1 MTGAAVAIAAS
12 GASLK
17 RVPAWPGRKSASP
30 SAPPWILAEC
40 DFNAENF
47 IVTDLVG
54 GSAAWDGEDGRQ
66 QRLMDWSEIKALSR
80 SGARFG
86 SRLATHRYADGLSS
100 RELVAEEVRS
110 RAALED
116 VLQSDV
122 ISLAAPFGSLDER
135 FTRIA
140 AASGYKLCFSSRPG
154 VARLGGS
161 AMNLPRIEIRGD
173 WEIETFAQ
181 NVEVT
186 R

>member
-1 MTGAAVAIAAS
+1 
-12 GASLK
+12 
-17 RVPAWPGRKSASP
+17 VPAWPGRKSASP

-122 ISLAAPFGSLDER
+122 ISLPHLSASMNVSRGSPPPAATSCASPPGPASPGSE
-135 FTRIA
+135 TR
-140 AASGYKLCFSSRPG
+140 P
-154 VARLGGS
+154 
-161 AMNLPRIEIRGD
+161 
-173 WEIETFAQ
+173 
-181 NVEVT
+181 
-186 R
+186 

>member
-1 MTGAAVAIAAS
+1 M
-12 GASLK
+12 
-17 RVPAWPGRKSASP
+17 
-30 SAPPWILAEC
+30 
-40 DFNAENF
+40 
-47 IVTDLVG
+47 TDLVG

-66 QRLMDWSEIKALSR
+66 QPLMDWSEIKALSR

-86 SRLATHRYADGLSS
+86 SHLATHRHADGLSS
-100 RELVAEEVRS
+100 RDLIEKAVRS

-140 AASGYKLCFSSRPG
+140 AASGYKLCFSTRPG
-154 VARLGGS
+154 VARLGDS

-173 WEIETFAQ
+173 WDIETFAQ
-181 NVEVT
+181 NVEAT